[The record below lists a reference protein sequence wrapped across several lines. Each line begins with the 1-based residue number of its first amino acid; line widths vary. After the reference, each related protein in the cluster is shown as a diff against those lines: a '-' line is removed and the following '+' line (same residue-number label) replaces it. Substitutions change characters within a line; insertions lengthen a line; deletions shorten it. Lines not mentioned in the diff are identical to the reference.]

1 MQSRA
6 TKASVVRRRVKH
18 RGRARVGTSGAHSI
32 PRKPPELQ
40 PASLHLPSSY
50 CARHIQRDANVSE
63 LGPDRLEA
71 QRECQSGGFRR
82 EDTSILAEPANELS
96 PGIGQV
102 KAAPHIRPT
111 ALILF
116 T

>member
-1 MQSRA
+1 MPQPEWA
-6 TKASVVRRRVKH
+6 PHKPTASH
-18 RGRARVGTSGAHSI
+18 AN
-32 PRKPPELQ
+32 PLNY
-40 PASLHLPSSY
+40 SLHPSI
-50 CARHIQRDANVSE
+50 CLHPTVLDANVSE

-102 KAAPHIRPT
+102 KAAPRIRPT